1 MELDASVAARRRL
14 FVGVWETRDMCGR
27 ASSHHT
33 LLFAGGLVWT
43 AVG

>member
-1 MELDASVAARRRL
+1 
-14 FVGVWETRDMCGR
+14 VGVRETRDLCGWR

-43 AVG
+43 AG